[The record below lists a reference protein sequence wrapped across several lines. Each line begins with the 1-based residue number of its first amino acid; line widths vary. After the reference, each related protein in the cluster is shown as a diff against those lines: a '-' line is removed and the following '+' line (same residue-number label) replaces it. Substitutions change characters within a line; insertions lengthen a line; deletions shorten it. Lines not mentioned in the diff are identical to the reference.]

1 MDQRLEIPEDFPRT
15 TLEFEERFASEE
27 ACAGFLA
34 KLRWPNGFVCPRCS
48 GLGGWSLQARDLV
61 ECPVCHYQ
69 ASVTAGTVFHGTRKP
84 LRLWFRAMFL
94 MATQKLGL
102 SAKNFQALMGLR
114 SYQTAWTM
122 LHKLRRATVNPG
134 RDMLCGKVE
143 VDDAYVGGKEEDVV
157 GRQVETKT
165 PVVVAVEVLGKASG
179 RLRLRAL
186 QDVSAKSLLPFVRET
201 VEPGSTV
208 HTDGWSGYEGLA
220 KAGYKHRVRKA
231 STAKD
236 PSKVLQLAHRA
247 ISNLKTWLLGTHHGV
262 SPKHLQPYMDE
273 FVFRFNRRRTPMAA
287 FQTLLGIGS
296 RVPTVTYKMLCAS
309 ELHG

>member
-1 MDQRLEIPEDFPRT
+1 MHRT
-15 TLEFEERFASEE
+15 RT
-27 ACAGFLA
+27 
-34 KLRWPNGFVCPRCS
+34 P
-48 GLGGWSLQARDLV
+48 LV
-61 ECPVCHYQ
+61 Q
-69 ASVTAGTVFHGTRKP
+69 
-84 LRLWFRAMFL
+84 WFRAAYL
-94 MATQKLGL
+94 MATLTPGI
-102 SAKNFQALMGLR
+102 SALQLKRQLGLR